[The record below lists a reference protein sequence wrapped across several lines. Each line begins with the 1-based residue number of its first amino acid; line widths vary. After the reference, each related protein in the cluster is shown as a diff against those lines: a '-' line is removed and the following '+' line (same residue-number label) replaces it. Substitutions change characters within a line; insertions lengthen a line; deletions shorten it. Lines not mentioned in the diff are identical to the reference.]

1 MKLSLLRRQKRPTI
15 VFHSSDRSNA
25 LERISNSHAPRGVFP
40 PGGKEENQEYLE
52 KDWAGVL
59 VQHGNK
65 SEGAC
70 RARGEKGRSIQK
82 ELRGT
87 VGVRISHLFAQ
98 RLVLKAYSCRLG
110 GAILEENHEAH
121 ASGPHVV
128 FMGPQAYGIPDA
140 HSQHSSSGLSNTR
153 ATTTS
158 MDGSTRSASEVPRS
172 PAGYHRGGLF
182 NANASGIGEG
192 YSPNNANHMKM
203 IDEQFQACCY
213 ERNAS
218 DPRTPS

>member
-1 MKLSLLRRQKRPTI
+1 MGSEKSQQK
-15 VFHSSDRSNA
+15 
-25 LERISNSHAPRGVFP
+25 
-40 PGGKEENQEYLE
+40 PGLKS
-52 KDWAGVL
+52 DWARVL
-59 VQHGNK
+59 VQHENK
-65 SEGAC
+65 SAGAC
-70 RARGEKGRSIQK
+70 RARGEQGKSIQK
-82 ELRGT
+82 ELRGA
-87 VGVRISHLFAQ
+87 VGVRSCHLFAQ
-98 RLVLKAYSCRLG
+98 RRVQK
-110 GAILEENHEAH
+110 HEAH
-121 ASGPHVV
+121 ASGPHVM

>member
-1 MKLSLLRRQKRPTI
+1 M
-15 VFHSSDRSNA
+15 
-25 LERISNSHAPRGVFP
+25 
-40 PGGKEENQEYLE
+40 
-52 KDWAGVL
+52 
-59 VQHGNK
+59 QHGNK

-128 FMGPQAYGIPDA
+128 FMGPQAYGIPDVRC
-140 HSQHSSSGLSNTR
+140 QHSSSGLSNTR

-158 MDGSTRSASEVPRS
+158 MDCSTRSASEVPGS
-172 PAGYHRGGLF
+172 PGYHRGGLF
-182 NANASGIGEG
+182 NANASGNREG
-192 YSPNNANHMKM
+192 FSPSNANHMQM
-203 IDEQFQACCY
+203 IDEEFQA
-213 ERNAS
+213 A
-218 DPRTPS
+218 